1 MGSKDEHQ
9 KISQS
14 IALLSSGAHFSFLFR
29 GGRYK
34 SHSTRSFKTKY
45 DTPRLLTYIHEPN
58 LKMKGIKT
66 MKQPLIKNY
75 DELPMFINATT
86 LAQLFGVS
94 RASAYELMSEKDFP
108 SFRIGKR
115 ILVTKENLVEWIEGR
130 TKKGGN

>member
-1 MGSKDEHQ
+1 
-9 KISQS
+9 
-14 IALLSSGAHFSFLFR
+14 
-29 GGRYK
+29 
-34 SHSTRSFKTKY
+34 
-45 DTPRLLTYIHEPN
+45 
-58 LKMKGIKT
+58 

-115 ILVTKENLVEWIEGR
+115 ILVTKENLVNGSKVAR
-130 TKKGGN
+130 RKKVIDDGE

>member
-1 MGSKDEHQ
+1 MGSKGEHQ

-14 IALLSSGAHFSFLFR
+14 IALLSSGAHFSFLCR

-34 SHSTRSFKTKY
+34 FLFKSFIQNRI
-45 DTPRLLTYIHEPN
+45 DTSRLRYLHEP
-58 LKMKGIKT
+58 KSKKRKVQS

-75 DELPMFINATT
+75 DELPMFINAAT

-115 ILVTKENLVEWIEGR
+115 ILVTKEKLVEWIEGHS
-130 TKKGGN
+130 KKGGNR

>member
-1 MGSKDEHQ
+1 M
-9 KISQS
+9 S
-14 IALLSSGAHFSFLFR
+14 IRRSRRASLCFLRVLIFLFYPM
-29 GGRYK
+29 GGDIN
-34 SHSTRSFKTKY
+34 SHSNRSFKTKY

-58 LKMKGIKT
+58 LKVKGIKT
-66 MKQPLIKNY
+66 MKQPTIRNY

-115 ILVTKENLVEWIEGR
+115 ILVTKERLVEWIEGHS
-130 TKKGGN
+130 KKGGNR